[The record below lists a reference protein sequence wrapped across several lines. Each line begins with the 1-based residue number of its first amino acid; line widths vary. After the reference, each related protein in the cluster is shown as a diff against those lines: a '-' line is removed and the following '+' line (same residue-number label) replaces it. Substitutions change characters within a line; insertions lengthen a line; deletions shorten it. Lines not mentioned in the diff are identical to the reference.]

1 MKSFFI
7 LLVLIG
13 ATAGGAY
20 YLKHGPSEHGIAFRT
35 APVKRG
41 TLTLT
46 VGATG
51 TVEPEEVVDVGA
63 QVVGRIKELGPDR
76 RGQKDPK
83 YAGKHVDYGS
93 EVEEGDL
100 LARIDPS
107 IYLANRN
114 QAKASL
120 DRAVADLG
128 QLKAH
133 AAQTEAEWVR
143 AQKLRSISVSVPSTT
158 GSAQGRAA
166 IVPVKGISD
175 ADFILARANY
185 QVAAANVEVGN
196 AVVAQQQSALDLTD
210 TNLGYTYIKSPVKG
224 TIIARRVNI
233 GQTVVSS
240 LNAPSLFLI
249 AKDLRRMQVW
259 ASVNEADIGGLKVG
273 TPVEFTVDAFPKDTF
288 RGEVTQIRLN
298 ASMTQNVV
306 TYTVIV
312 TTDNS
317 DSKLLP
323 YLTADVKFEL
333 AKRENVLLVPNAAL
347 RYKPRPE
354 LIASNGGSPTTGE
367 ASPDQT
373 PLNPNPQNEGDEGQ
387 GTLWIKTGKQVYP
400 VHVELGVTD
409 NTFTEVSSQELNEQM
424 EVVLGEEESAGSAES
439 VNNPFAPN
447 FRRGR
452 RSS

>member
-1 MKSFFI
+1 
-7 LLVLIG
+7 
-13 ATAGGAY
+13 
-20 YLKHGPSEHGIAFRT
+20 
-35 APVKRG
+35 
-41 TLTLT
+41 
-46 VGATG
+46 
-51 TVEPEEVVDVGA
+51 
-63 QVVGRIKELGPDR
+63 
-76 RGQKDPK
+76 
-83 YAGKHVDYGS
+83 
-93 EVEEGDL
+93 
-100 LARIDPS
+100 
-107 IYLANRN
+107 
-114 QAKASL
+114 
-120 DRAVADLG
+120 
-128 QLKAH
+128 
-133 AAQTEAEWVR
+133 
-143 AQKLRSISVSVPSTT
+143 
-158 GSAQGRAA
+158 
-166 IVPVKGISD
+166 
-175 ADFILARANY
+175 
-185 QVAAANVEVGN
+185 
-196 AVVAQQQSALDLTD
+196 
-210 TNLGYTYIKSPVKG
+210 
-224 TIIARRVNI
+224 
-233 GQTVVSS
+233 
-240 LNAPSLFLI
+240 
-249 AKDLRRMQVW
+249 
-259 ASVNEADIGGLKVG
+259 
-273 TPVEFTVDAFPKDTF
+273 
-288 RGEVTQIRLN
+288 
-298 ASMTQNVV
+298 MTQNVV

-354 LIASNGGSPTTGE
+354 LIASNGDSPSTGE